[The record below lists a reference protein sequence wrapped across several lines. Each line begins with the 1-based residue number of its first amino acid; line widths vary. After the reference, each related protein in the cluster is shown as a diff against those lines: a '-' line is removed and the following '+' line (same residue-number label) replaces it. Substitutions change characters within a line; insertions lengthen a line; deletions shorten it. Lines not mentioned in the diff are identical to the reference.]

1 MTLHNLA
8 NWCLFCEILEHVNPF
23 VICRFTDFPL
33 KNPPNWWRDS
43 FWPYQPRGCLLIKLW
58 RMIWQIL
65 CNPSTFMEAY
75 VCVRER
81 ASTLRQ
87 RENCWTCEWEI
98 LRKNLIVILWDV
110 GKDEK
115 SLVHNSAAT
124 LRWCVTATPA
134 QNLQLGS
141 SILAMVLFQIWILT
155 PSHEKGKERES
166 F

>member
-1 MTLHNLA
+1 MSTHLWSVGLQTF
-8 NWCLFCEILEHVNPF
+8 LFKILQIAEEIHF
-23 VICRFTDFPL
+23 DHI
-33 KNPPNWWRDS
+33 S
-43 FWPYQPRGCLLIKLW
+43 GCLLIKLW

-65 CNPSTFMEAY
+65 CNPSTFMEAC
-75 VCVRER
+75 VCERE
-81 ASTLRQ
+81 STLGQ